1 MRRFVVRAL
10 AVVGAAWL
18 AWSAYALVAPEAE
31 DELPVEL
38 VRGAAAD
45 EPDLVDL
52 MSRQLGAPITSGN
65 RVELL
70 VNGDEIFP
78 PMLAAIR
85 EARESVR
92 LLTYV
97 YWQGDIAREF
107 AAALRE
113 AAGRGLEVRLLL
125 DAWGAKKMPDAL
137 VEALE
142 EAGVDVAWFHPLA
155 WHNVR
160 RINQRTHRKVLVVD
174 GEIGFTGGVGIAAEW
189 TGDARGPDE
198 WRDDHYR
205 VTGPAVRYLDGAFAE
220 NWLNATGEL
229 LVTGAGGED
238 DRVPALTGVD
248 PERLLVVPT
257 SPRGDMSPIALI
269 YWTAFRVAERSVD
282 IATPYFVP
290 DPALLEALTA
300 TARRGVRVR
309 LLLPGERND
318 KRLLHWASTTY
329 YAELLDAGV
338 ELYLF
343 EPTMTHSKA
352 VVVDERW
359 SLFGSPN
366 FDNRSFELND
376 EIVLIGDAPT
386 LTAQLRDA
394 FEHDL
399 TRSDRL
405 RADER
410 STLERLLAAL
420 YHVVLVF
427 REQL

>member
-1 MRRFVVRAL
+1 MRRPLVTVL
-10 AVVGAAWL
+10 ATVGALWL
-18 AWSAYALVAPEAE
+18 AWSLYALLAPEAE

-38 VRGAAAD
+38 VRGAPD
-45 EPDLVDL
+45 TELDLVEL
-52 MSRQLGAPITSGN
+52 MSRQLGAPVTRGN

-70 VNGDEIFP
+70 LNGAEIFP
-78 PMLAAIR
+78 PMLDAIR
-85 EARESVR
+85 GARESVR
-92 LLTYV
+92 LLTFV

-107 AAALRE
+107 ATALTE
-113 AAGRGLEVRLLL
+113 AAARGVEVRLLL
-125 DAWGAKKMPDAL
+125 DAWGAKRMEGAL

-142 EAGVDVAWFHPLA
+142 DAGVEVGWFHPLA

-160 RINQRTHRKVLVVD
+160 RINNRTHRKVLVVD

-229 LVTGAGGED
+229 LVEGVGDED
-238 DRVPALTGVD
+238 ARTPARRGVD
-248 PERLLVVPT
+248 TERLLVIPT
-257 SPRGDMSPIALI
+257 SPRGDMSPVALI
-269 YWTAFRVAERSVD
+269 YWTAFRLAERSVD

-290 DPALLEALTA
+290 DPALLDTLTA

-329 YAELLDAGV
+329 YAELLEAGV

-352 VVVDERW
+352 IVVDERW
-359 SLFGSPN
+359 SIVGSPN

-386 LTAQLRDA
+386 LTAQLRTA
-394 FEHDL
+394 FEDDL
-399 TRSDRL
+399 ARSDRL
-405 RADER
+405 TADER
-410 STLERLLAAL
+410 TVGERALAAL
-420 YHVVLVF
+420 YHGLLIF